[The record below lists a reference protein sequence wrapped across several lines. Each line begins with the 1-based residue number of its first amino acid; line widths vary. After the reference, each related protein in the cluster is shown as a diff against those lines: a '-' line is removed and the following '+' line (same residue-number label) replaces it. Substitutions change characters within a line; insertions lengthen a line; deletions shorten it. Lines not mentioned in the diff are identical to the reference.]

1 MKPSFFRKNFL
12 FVHWSGGSFWLWQ
25 LAALWNF
32 VENYYKDLQLP
43 VLSPV
48 TEVKKAY
55 KELAK
60 KYHPDKN
67 LMKIL
72 QKNIS
77 GRLQNA
83 GEIIYTCKK

>member
-1 MKPSFFRKNFL
+1 
-12 FVHWSGGSFWLWQ
+12 
-25 LAALWNF
+25 
-32 VENYYKDLQLP
+32 VENYYKDFQLP

-72 QKNIS
+72 QLHIF
-77 GRLQNA
+77 
-83 GEIIYTCKK
+83 

>member
-1 MKPSFFRKNFL
+1 
-12 FVHWSGGSFWLWQ
+12 LWQ